1 MLPMQNKCLRIFWVD
16 MYSIDYTNRFRKD
29 VRLCVKRG
37 LDISNIQRVVGIL
50 EKKGE
55 LPNTYKPHKLVGIYA
70 NCWECHIQPDWLLV
84 WEQNDE
90 RLTLLFLRTGTHSD
104 IF

>member
-1 MLPMQNKCLRIFWVD
+1 
-16 MYSIDYTNRFRKD
+16 MYVVSMTKGFRKNAE
-29 VRLCVKRG
+29 LCQKRG
-37 LDISNIQRVVGIL
+37 LNMSLLKEAISIL
-50 EKKGE
+50 EQTGT
-55 LPNTYKPHKLVGIYA
+55 LPAFYRSHKLSGKFA

-90 RLTLLFLRTGTHSD
+90 RLTLLFLRTGSHSD

>member
-1 MLPMQNKCLRIFWVD
+1 
-16 MYSIDYTNRFRKD
+16 MYSIDYTRRFRKD

-37 LDISNIQRVVGIL
+37 LDIAKIQKVVSLL
-50 EKKGE
+50 EQKGQ
-55 LPNTYKPHKLVGIYA
+55 LPQVYKPHKLSGDYV

-90 RLTLLFLRTGTHSD
+90 QLTLLFLRTGSHSD